1 LGVYNLWFDFNS
13 RGDNPKSN
21 IPKSPM
27 IEIDGSYG
35 EGGGQVLR
43 TSLSLAAI
51 TGEPIRITGIRAGRK
66 KPGLAAQHLTAVRAA
81 ARICNA
87 QLRGDALGSMLL
99 EFIPGSAVQA
109 GIYTFDVSKAQ
120 QGGSAGA
127 IALVLQTILLP
138 LALASGNSLV
148 TLKGGTHVNFSPTAT
163 YIEQVYLPI
172 LQRMGVEAQVK
183 LGAWGWYPQ
192 GGGEVELQVDGGGK
206 LGGIDLLERGDLQQ
220 VRGLAVVT
228 ELPSHI
234 PQRMAN
240 RAENLLREAHLKVT
254 VQTLRERGVAPGA
267 GIFLTAEYQNSL
279 TGFGGFGRLRLS
291 AETVAEIA
299 CQQLLEFHYTGAP
312 VDEHLADQLLL
323 PAALALQES
332 QYRVAEVSRHLTT
345 NAAVIEQF
353 GLAQITVNEAEKIV
367 SVSPVISG

>member
-1 LGVYNLWFDFNS
+1 
-13 RGDNPKSN
+13 
-21 IPKSPM
+21 M

-51 TGEPIRITGIRAGRK
+51 TGEPIRISGIRAGRK
-66 KPGLAAQHLTAVRAA
+66 KPGLAAQHLTAVWAA
-81 ARICNA
+81 ARICHA

-120 QGGSAGA
+120 LGGSAGA

-138 LALASGNSLV
+138 LALASGNSQV
-148 TLKGGTHVNFSPTAT
+148 TLKGGTHVNFSPTVT
-163 YIEQVYLPI
+163 YIQQVYLRI

-192 GGGEVELQVDGGGK
+192 GGGEIELQVSGDCQ
-206 LGGIDLLERGDLQQ
+206 LGGINLLERGDLQQ

-228 ELPSHI
+228 ELPANI
-234 PQRMAN
+234 AQRMTN
-240 RAENLLREAHLKVT
+240 RAENLLRKAHLKVAI
-254 VQTLRERGVAPGA
+254 QASSEKGVAPGA
-267 GIFLTAEYQNSL
+267 GIFLTAEYENSL
-279 TGFGGFGRLRLS
+279 AGFGGFGRLRLP

-299 CQQLLEFHYTGAP
+299 CQQLLNFHQTGAA

-323 PAALALQES
+323 PAALAS
-332 QYRVAEVSRHLTT
+332 QPSHYQVAEVTSHLTT
-345 NAAVIEQF
+345 NAGIIQQF
-353 GLAQITVNEAEKIV
+353 RLAEITVDEAKKIV
-367 SVSPVISG
+367 SVIPLIAK

>member
-1 LGVYNLWFDFNS
+1 
-13 RGDNPKSN
+13 
-21 IPKSPM
+21 M

-66 KPGLAAQHLTAVRAA
+66 KPGLAPQHLTAVRAA

-87 QLRGDALGSMLL
+87 QLWGDALGSTQL
-99 EFIPGSAVQA
+99 EFIPGSAVQPGTYA
-109 GIYTFDVSKAQ
+109 FDVSKAQ
-120 QGGSAGA
+120 PSGSAGA
-127 IALVLQTILLP
+127 IALILQTILLP
-138 LALASGNSLV
+138 LALAPGNSQV
-148 TLKGGTHVNFSPTAT
+148 TLKGGTHVNFSPTVT
-163 YIEQVYLPI
+163 YIEQVYLRI
-172 LQRMGVEAQVK
+172 LQRMGVEAKVK

-192 GGGEVELQVDGGGK
+192 GGGEIELQVTGGCQ
-206 LGGIDLLERGDLQQ
+206 LRGIDLLERGTLQQ
-220 VRGLAVVT
+220 VRGVAVVT

-240 RAENLLREAHLKVT
+240 RAENLLREAHLKVA
-254 VQTLRERGVAPGA
+254 VQASREKGVAPGA

-279 TGFGGFGRLRLS
+279 AGFGGFGRLRLS

-299 CQQLLEFHYTGAP
+299 CQQLLEFHHTGAP

-323 PAALALQES
+323 PAALASQES
-332 QYRVAEVSRHLTT
+332 HYRVAQVSTHLTT
-345 NAAVIEQF
+345 NAGVIQQF
-353 GLAQITVNEAEKIV
+353 GLAQIKVDELEKRV
-367 SVSPVISG
+367 SVKSLIN